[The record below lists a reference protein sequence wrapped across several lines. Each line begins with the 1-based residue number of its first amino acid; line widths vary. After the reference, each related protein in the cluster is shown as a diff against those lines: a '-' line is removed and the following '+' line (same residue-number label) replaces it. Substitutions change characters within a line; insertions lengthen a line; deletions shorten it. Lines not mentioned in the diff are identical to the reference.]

1 MVPSRAS
8 STARP
13 LDAAAGPA
21 ASPTPPGHPTERDDA
36 YAPLEAPDA
45 LPVLTLL
52 CFAAALGSRPLAR
65 LLPRDLVPWP
75 RAVLVPIAVA
85 ILASSVG
92 ALLGAVSL
100 RNPRRRGIGR
110 LALLLNAVVLVLT
123 ALAGAAMI
131 WIFKR

>member
-1 MVPSRAS
+1 MARSRAS

-13 LDAAAGPA
+13 IDAG
-21 ASPTPPGHPTERDDA
+21 ERDDA

-45 LPVLTLL
+45 LPVLSLL
-52 CFAAALGSRPLAR
+52 FFAAALASRPLAR

-75 RAVLVPIAVA
+75 RAVLVPVAVA
-85 ILASSVG
+85 ILASSIG
-92 ALLGAVSL
+92 ALLAAVSL
-100 RNPRRRGIGR
+100 RNPKRRGIAR

-131 WIFKR
+131 WIFRR